1 MGTHHFNNIKQHRN
15 RDPILLKVDAY
26 GDVRLVVG
34 RCPSI
39 CRKAKG
45 SVIFLLNLGKF
56 SIGIRQLKTYTNL
69 QRLRNALPNVH
80 ENAFHIA
87 GNGLRR
93 R

>member
-1 MGTHHFNNIKQHRN
+1 MGTRHLNNIKQHRN

-34 RCPSI
+34 RRPSV

-45 SVIFLLNLGKF
+45 SVVFLLNLGKS
-56 SIGIRQLKTYTNL
+56 SIIKQLKTYTNL